1 MSWWQSLPVILLAVL
16 VFILPG
22 LILSLAIRI
31 RGVNSLL
38 LAPAFTVGTAGFLAA
53 VFPFLGI
60 SWGPL
65 NLLIGVLVVAAVA
78 WGIRYLVIRKRPDP
92 DVDPQRR
99 SLYAVVGFGALGAA
113 LIIGLQMATAM
124 ISPDSISQTYDNV
137 FHLNAVRWA
146 METRNAS
153 PLNLGA
159 FTGISAY
166 PAGWHGMVAII
177 CELSGS
183 SIPVAVNA
191 TNLAI
196 GAVVWPLGCLY
207 MVQSVAGHRISTAI
221 FAFIFAAG
229 FSTFPMLMIDWG
241 VLYPNLL
248 SISVLPAALGL
259 AFTAMGLGHHYR
271 PNSLVAWLSLGVVV
285 AGVALAHPS
294 TFMAF
299 LAFIVPATVAV
310 YYFSVR
316 RSWPPRSRSGRWRV
330 AVLSLAVLGGLV
342 GLTILWGFLRPPAD
356 AATWGVVETPPQAV
370 GELLFNAPLG
380 RPTLG
385 VLSLCLAIGLIRL
398 WLVKSR
404 RWLIGMYLVGA
415 LFFFLAAGFNAEPR
429 WFVTGVWYFDSYR
442 LAALLPVVTIGPT
455 VIGAV
460 FLVDVVRRR
469 LSTIPDSLAI
479 GYGRIAK
486 LMTSRKAAV
495 MFAVPALTVIV
506 LIAQL
511 GPVRFAVER
520 AHWQYKSNEHSALLS
535 PDERRLLERLPGI
548 VEPGATIAG
557 LPSSG
562 TSLAYALSDRAVIQ
576 PHILTTHGSD
586 VDVIDAGLKDAAT
599 FPSVCESV
607 RKLNVRYVL
616 DFGTRTVTGTLAGYG
631 GVMDL
636 KPNESLQLI
645 DSEGPNAR
653 LFRVTACWN

>member
-1 MSWWQSLPVILLAVL
+1 MPVILLAVL
-16 VFILPG
+16 VFIVPG

-31 RGVNSLL
+31 RGVNSVL
-38 LAPAFTVGTAGFLAA
+38 LAPAFTVGITGFLAA

-65 NLLIGVLVVAAVA
+65 SLLLGVLVVAAVA

-92 DVDPQRR
+92 EIDSPPR
-99 SLYAVVGFGALGAA
+99 SLCVVVGFGALAAA
-113 LIIGLQMATAM
+113 LVIGLQMATAM

-146 METRNAS
+146 METRDAS

-159 FTGISAY
+159 LTGISAY
-166 PAGWHGMVAII
+166 PAGWHGLVAII

-183 SIPVAVNA
+183 TIPVAVNA

-207 MVQSVAGHRISTAI
+207 MVQSVAGHRTSVAI
-221 FAFIFAAG
+221 FSFIFAAG

-299 LAFIVPATVAV
+299 LAFSVPAIVAV
-310 YYFSVR
+310 YYLNVR
-316 RSWPPRSRSGRWRV
+316 GSWPPRSPSNRRRV
-330 AVLSLAVLGGLV
+330 VVLSLALLAGFV
-342 GLTILWGFLRPPAD
+342 GLTILWGYLRPPAD
-356 AATWGVVETPPQAV
+356 AATWGVVETPPQAI

-385 VLSLCLAIGLIRL
+385 VLSLCLAVGLIRL
-398 WLVKSR
+398 WVDKSR
-404 RWLIGMYLVGA
+404 RWLIGMYWVGA

-442 LAALLPVVTIGPT
+442 LAALLPVVTIGPS

-460 FLVDVVRRR
+460 YLEDILRRR
-469 LSTIPDSLAI
+469 LAKIPDSVPAR
-479 GYGRIAK
+479 YGRIAK
-486 LMTSRKAAV
+486 SMTSRRAFA
-495 MFAVPALTVIV
+495 MLAVPALAVIV
-506 LIAQL
+506 LVAQL
-511 GPVRFAVER
+511 GPVSFAVER
-520 AHWQYKSNEHSALLS
+520 AHWQYKNSEHSGLLS
-535 PDERRLLERLPGI
+535 PDERRLLARLPGI
-548 VEPGATIAG
+548 VESGATIAG

-586 VDVIDAGLKDAAT
+586 VDVINAGLKDAAT

-636 KPNESLQLI
+636 EPNESLKLI
-645 DSEGPNAR
+645 DSEGPSAR
-653 LFRVTACWN
+653 LFRVTACWE

>member
-16 VFILPG
+16 VFIVPG

-31 RGVNSLL
+31 RGVNSVL
-38 LAPAFTVGTAGFLAA
+38 LAPAFTVGIAGFLAA
-53 VFPFLGI
+53 GFPFLGI

-92 DVDPQRR
+92 EIDSQRR

-183 SIPVAVNA
+183 TIPVAVNA

-221 FAFIFAAG
+221 FSFIFAAG

-299 LAFIVPATVAV
+299 LAFIVPATIAV
-310 YYFSVR
+310 YYLSVR
-316 RSWPPRSRSGRWRV
+316 RSWPPRSRLSRRRV
-330 AVLSLAVLGGLV
+330 AVQSLALLGGLV

-356 AATWGVVETPPQAV
+356 AASWGVIETPPQAI
-370 GELLFNAPLG
+370 GELLFNAPIG

-385 VLSLCLAIGLIRL
+385 VLSLCLAVGLIRL

-415 LFFFLAAGFNAEPR
+415 LFFFLAAGFNAAPR
-429 WFVTGVWYFDSYR
+429 WFVTGVWYFDSNR
-442 LAALLPVVTIGPT
+442 LAALLPVVTIGPS

-460 FLVDVVRRR
+460 YLVDIVRRR
-469 LSTIPDSLAI
+469 LAKIPDSRSTR
-479 GYGRIAK
+479 YGRIAQ
-486 LMTSRKAAV
+486 LMRSPKAFAV
-495 MFAVPALTVIV
+495 FAVPALAMIV
-506 LIAQL
+506 LANQL
-511 GPVRFAVER
+511 GPVSFAVER
-520 AHWQYKSNEHSALLS
+520 AHWQYKSSEHSGLLS

-548 VEPGATIAG
+548 IEPGATIAG

-586 VDVIDAGLKDAAT
+586 IDVINAGLKDAAT

-636 KPNESLQLI
+636 EPNESLKLI

-653 LFRVTACWN
+653 LFRVTACWE